1 MYGQFFI
8 SYKDEIRDNLIEMAR
23 KFNRDANII
32 SGTGEKGNESKFR
45 MNHADETYNRF
56 CGYRDALED
65 MFGIFVD
72 PVTAANEPYYSE
84 IDKKTY
90 LPSSYFI
97 LKSLKIDWNHKDP
110 GDAPHDI
117 ETVSI

>member
-23 KFNRDANII
+23 KFNHTANII
-32 SGTGEKGNESKFR
+32 SGTGEKGNESKSL
-45 MNHADETYNRF
+45 MNAANESYCRF
-56 CGYRDALED
+56 CGYAYALHD
-65 MFGIFVD
+65 IFGIFVD

-90 LPSSYFI
+90 LPSSYFT